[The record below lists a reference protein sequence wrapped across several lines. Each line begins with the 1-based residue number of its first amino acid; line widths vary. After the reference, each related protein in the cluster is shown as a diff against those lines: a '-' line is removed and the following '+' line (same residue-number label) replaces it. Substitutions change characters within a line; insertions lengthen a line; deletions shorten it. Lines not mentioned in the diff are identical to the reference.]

1 MSAPKQNIMRTKKMW
16 ELTWPEVKEAADSGM
31 GVMLPIGAIE
41 QHGYHLPLIT
51 DTILPVK
58 LCLDIAEQT
67 DMIVAPPI
75 SYGTYSRP
83 QSGGGQAF
91 VGTTSI
97 SGVTL
102 VYQIEDILKEFI
114 RHGFKKIVLFN
125 WHMENSNF
133 IYEAAFRASEKGT
146 LPGVKFII
154 METPFDSFDK
164 DTMDYLYP
172 DGFPGWGVEHAA
184 MFETSMMLYIAP
196 ELVLMDKGVDSE
208 IEDNTFYDVL
218 PIQASHTTESGNLW
232 KMSGAS
238 AQKGERIWKELLKT
252 ITAVIEKEVG

>member
-83 QSGGGQAF
+83 RA
-91 VGTTSI
+91 
-97 SGVTL
+97 
-102 VYQIEDILKEFI
+102 
-114 RHGFKKIVLFN
+114 
-125 WHMENSNF
+125 
-133 IYEAAFRASEKGT
+133 EAARLS
-146 LPGVKFII
+146 
-154 METPFDSFDK
+154 
-164 DTMDYLYP
+164 
-172 DGFPGWGVEHAA
+172 
-184 MFETSMMLYIAP
+184 
-196 ELVLMDKGVDSE
+196 
-208 IEDNTFYDVL
+208 
-218 PIQASHTTESGNLW
+218 
-232 KMSGAS
+232 
-238 AQKGERIWKELLKT
+238 
-252 ITAVIEKEVG
+252 